1 MEAYFYSG
9 LFRMYSFAQFWKGFK
24 AINGIL
30 KNGCFFFKKLTRNGQ
45 GVVWNFKEMSTAL
58 YNCLAHLLIS

>member
-24 AINGIL
+24 AINGIF
-30 KNGCFFFKKLTRNGQ
+30 KNGCFKKT
-45 GVVWNFKEMSTAL
+45 
-58 YNCLAHLLIS
+58 H